1 MKRGILA
8 ASVLA
13 LALAGCG
20 DGAKPAGEAATA
32 AATPKGERLTLAM
45 ATVPEMR
52 RVSGEVR
59 ARDRVMVLAR
69 IGGTVARLDVKA
81 GDRVKAG
88 QRLALV
94 RDARLG
100 FETGAATAQLAAAEA
115 QAAQARA
122 ALARIED
129 LYANKV
135 YSAARLEA
143 AQAEARSAEAGVA
156 AARAAA
162 GARGDMEGQ
171 GAVLA
176 PGDGRVLRA
185 DVPVGAVVMPGQPV
199 VSVTAGPLVVRLMLP
214 EALAGALT
222 AGAEVRLEDG
232 RTGRLVQV
240 YPGVSGGQ
248 VMADAAVAGLDDSF
262 VGRRLTLELA
272 IGKRAALMVPQRFV
286 TTRFGNDFVAVVADG
301 GVRDVPVQLGVVQL
315 DAGSGEAV
323 EILSGVRAGD
333 TLVAR

>member
-20 DGAKPAGEAATA
+20 GTAEPAAEAAA
-32 AATPKGERLTLAM
+32 QAVAGERLTLAVADM
-45 ATVPEMR
+45 PEVR

-59 ARDRVMVLAR
+59 ARDEVMVPAR
-69 IGGTVARLDVKA
+69 IGGTLARLDVTA
-81 GDRVKAG
+81 GDRVRAG

-100 FETGAATAQLAAAEA
+100 FETGAADAQLAAAEA
-115 QAAQARA
+115 RAAQAAA

-135 YSAARLEA
+135 YSKARLEA
-143 AQAEARSAEAGVA
+143 AQAEARA
-156 AARAAA
+156 AAA
-162 GARGDMEGQ
+162 GAEAARAGARARADVEGQ

-199 VSVTAGPLVVRLMLP
+199 VRVTAGPLVVRLQLP

-222 AGAEVRLEDG
+222 PGAEVTLDDG
-232 RTGRLVQV
+232 RVGELVQV

-248 VMADAAVAGLDDSF
+248 VMADARVEGLDDSF
-262 VGRRLTLELA
+262 IGRRLTVTLTT
-272 IGKRAALMVPQRFV
+272 GTRRALMVPQRFV
-286 TTRFGNDFVAVVADG
+286 VTRFGNDFVTLVADEG
-301 GVRDVPVQLGVVQL
+301 ARDVPVQLGAAQG
-315 DAGSGEAV
+315 DMV

-333 TLVAR
+333 VVVRR